1 MFAIKR
7 TISKFAAHVLVKK
20 YMKLKTTNLMNP
32 PTIAIMIFFIENV
45 NIQDSAHI
53 NQIKNENSDFPIFL
67 SSNEISVSYKIDTR
81 AQRNFIPLTVL
92 KMFDPESNLCPVNI
106 NYPHVTILKFP
117 YLENVHLL

>member
-32 PTIAIMIFFIENV
+32 PTIAIMTFFIENV

-67 SSNEISVSYKIDTR
+67 SSNSCGNS
-81 AQRNFIPLTVL
+81 
-92 KMFDPESNLCPVNI
+92 C
-106 NYPHVTILKFP
+106 
-117 YLENVHLL
+117 